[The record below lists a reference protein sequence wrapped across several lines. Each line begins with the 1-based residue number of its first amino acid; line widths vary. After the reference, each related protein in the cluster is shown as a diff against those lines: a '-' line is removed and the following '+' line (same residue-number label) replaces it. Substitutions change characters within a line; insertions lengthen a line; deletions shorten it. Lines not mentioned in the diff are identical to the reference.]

1 MDDGE
6 KLEIY
11 GVVAGIEDWE
21 KFCRV
26 KREGGQVIG
35 IDILCEFFY

>member
-26 KREGGQVIG
+26 KRERQVIG